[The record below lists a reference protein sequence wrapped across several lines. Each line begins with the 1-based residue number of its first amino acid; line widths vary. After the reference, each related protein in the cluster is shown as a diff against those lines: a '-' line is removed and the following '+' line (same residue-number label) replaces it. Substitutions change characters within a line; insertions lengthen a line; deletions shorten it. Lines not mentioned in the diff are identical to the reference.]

1 MEEKEDVD
9 VATII
14 MSSSSFVTQIC
25 NVMRLQYIVLDK
37 LFFCKFT
44 TITMEKLHSY
54 ILKDLICIS
63 LYTSTKWL
71 LKYVTMIIT
80 ILTCVFFYNTPITWR
95 QRATDGDA
103 KAQGSDDDDTK

>member
-37 LFFCKFT
+37 VFLANLQHNNGE
-44 TITMEKLHSY
+44 ITFLYLKRSHLHIFKKIY
-54 ILKDLICIS
+54 KM
-63 LYTSTKWL
+63 
-71 LKYVTMIIT
+71 V
-80 ILTCVFFYNTPITWR
+80 
-95 QRATDGDA
+95 A
-103 KAQGSDDDDTK
+103 

>member
-37 LFFCKFT
+37 LFLANLQHNNGE
-44 TITMEKLHSY
+44 ITFLYLKWSHLH
-54 ILKDLICIS
+54 ILKHLN
-63 LYTSTKWL
+63 KN
-71 LKYVTMIIT
+71 VF
-80 ILTCVFFYNTPITWR
+80 LTTL
-95 QRATDGDA
+95 
-103 KAQGSDDDDTK
+103 

>member
-37 LFFCKFT
+37 VFLANLQHNNGE
-44 TITMEKLHSY
+44 ITFLS
-54 ILKDLICIS
+54 LK
-63 LYTSTKWL
+63 
-71 LKYVTMIIT
+71 
-80 ILTCVFFYNTPITWR
+80 
-95 QRATDGDA
+95 
-103 KAQGSDDDDTK
+103 